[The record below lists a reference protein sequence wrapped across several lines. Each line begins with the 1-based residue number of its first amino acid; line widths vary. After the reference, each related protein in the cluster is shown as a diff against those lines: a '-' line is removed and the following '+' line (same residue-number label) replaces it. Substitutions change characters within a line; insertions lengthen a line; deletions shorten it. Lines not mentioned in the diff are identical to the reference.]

1 MTKAID
7 FESLDTE
14 AASEKAQ
21 ELELVHPSSKKG
33 LGVFLSLLGP
43 DSKAFK
49 ERLRKEV
56 DRDRA
61 RAFKAERG
69 GKGAEPKTLAE
80 DEQLGI
86 QLTADL
92 VKGWRTVTDGKSEN
106 VIIWKGEKLEFN
118 QDNLVRWLTAFQW
131 AIGQIN
137 DFTKDLENYLG
148 N

>member
-14 AASEKAQ
+14 AASEKPQ
-21 ELELVHPSSKKG
+21 ELELVHPGTKKP

-49 ERLRKEV
+49 DRLRKEV
-56 DRDRA
+56 NRDRT
-61 RAFKAERG
+61 REFKAQRG
-69 GKGAEPKTLAE
+69 GKGIEPKMLEE
-80 DEQLGI
+80 DEALGI
-86 QLTADL
+86 ALTADL

-106 VIIWKGEKLEFN
+106 VIIWKGEKLDFTP
-118 QDNLVRWLTAFQW
+118 DNLTRWLNAFQW
-131 AIGQIN
+131 VIGQIN
-137 DFTKDLENYLG
+137 EFTKELENFLG